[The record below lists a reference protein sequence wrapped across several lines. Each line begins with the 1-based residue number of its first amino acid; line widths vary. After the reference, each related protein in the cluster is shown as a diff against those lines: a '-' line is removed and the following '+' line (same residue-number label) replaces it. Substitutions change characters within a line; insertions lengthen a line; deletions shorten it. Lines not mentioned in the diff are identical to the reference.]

1 MQKDVI
7 YIDVEDDITAIIGKV
22 KTGKEKIVAL
32 VPPKRIGVLQ
42 SAVNLRLLE
51 RAATQNDKKLVIIT
65 GNQALQSLAASAKIP
80 VAKTLQSKPELAEI
94 SALDIDDGND
104 IIDGAQLPV
113 GDHARMANEQFGSTT
128 PADEKPDATPTQK
141 AAPIATTSTATKN
154 IASKKPKV
162 PNFSRFRKKLLI
174 GGLAGLLLLGFL
186 VWAIIFAPHAT
197 IYITAKTAD
206 ANANDAVTLAPGGA
220 TSAAKKTIRSLV
232 KSGKK
237 DISFEFSAT
246 GKKEVGEK
254 ATGTVMFSTDSISV
268 ARRGTTIPAG
278 TELTASGNLIYVTS
292 RSVSLTL
299 TNPNG
304 TTGVTAEE
312 RGTKYNGASG
322 EVDGA
327 PQGVAAEFTD
337 ATGGGTDKTVAVVTS
352 RDIADAQRRLDDQI
366 DGEALKQ
373 ELAGQFDDN
382 VTVLSGSF
390 KVDKGGVNPSP
401 GQGGEVESGKA
412 RMSGTVSY
420 SLAGVAN
427 GETESYLEAYFKN
440 QIKSSE
446 DQRVYDSGARS
457 AKFNDVA
464 VDGNAV
470 KANLV
475 ATGKVGPRI
484 DDNELKKEAA
494 GKRYGDIQSSL
505 QGIQGVDS
513 VDVKFSPFWVNQV
526 PDDPK
531 RVSIEFKLD
540 GAN

>member
-22 KTGKEKIVAL
+22 KAGREKIVAL

-104 IIDGAQLPV
+104 VIDGAQLPI
-113 GDHARMANEQFGSTT
+113 GEHARMADDQTSASAANGIKDDEPHLDKT
-128 PADEKPDATPTQK
+128 P
-141 AAPIATTSTATKN
+141 PIATTSTATKN
-154 IASKKPKV
+154 IANKKPKV
-162 PNFSRFRKKLLI
+162 PNFSKFRKKLLI
-174 GGLAGLLLLGFL
+174 GGVAGLLLIGFL
-186 VWAIIFAPHAT
+186 VWAVVFAPHAT

-206 ANANDAVTLAPGGA
+206 ASANDAVTLAPGG
-220 TSAAKKTIRSLV
+220 TTDAAKKTLRAV
-232 KSGKK
+232 TQSGKK
-237 DISFEFSAT
+237 DISFEFNAT

-254 ATGTVMFSTDSISV
+254 ATGTVRFSTDSISV
-268 ARRGTTIPAG
+268 ARRGATIPAG
-278 TELTASGNLIYVTS
+278 TELTASGNLVYVTS
-292 RSVSLTL
+292 RSVSITL
-299 TNPNG
+299 TNPSG
-304 TTGVTAEE
+304 TTGVTAAE

-322 EVDGA
+322 SLDGA
-327 PQGVAAEFTD
+327 PQGVSADFTD
-337 ATGGGTDKTVAVVTS
+337 ATGGGTDKTVAVVTAE
-352 RDIADAQRRLDDQI
+352 DIAGARRTLDEQI
-366 DGEALKQ
+366 NADALKQ

-382 VTVLSGSF
+382 IMVLKDSYQI
-390 KVDKGGVNPSP
+390 DKGGVTPNP
-401 GQGGEVESGKA
+401 GQGGESDSGKA

-420 SLAGVAN
+420 TMAGVAN
-427 GETESYLEAYFKN
+427 SEIEAYLEAYFKK
-440 QIKSSE
+440 QMEKS
-446 DQRVYDSGARS
+446 DNQRVYESGAKN
-457 AKFNDVA
+457 AKFNDVST
-464 VDGNAV
+464 DKSTV

-484 DDNELKKEAA
+484 DDNKLKKEAA

-513 VDVKFSPFWVNQV
+513 VDVKFSPFWVSQV

-540 GAN
+540 DAK